1 MIAWLDP
8 GRLFWPVPAH
18 SVSVF
23 YGIGRRK
30 ASARRRDVRINSAEV
45 LRNRSLIILVGHT
58 KRASEPQLP
67 IDHIRPND
75 RGWSVLERI
84 AEAPGVLAD
93 VCTEGILAILRSRTQ
108 ECFCGE
114 RVTSARSQ
122 ARCASG
128 AN

>member
-75 RGWSVLERI
+75 RGWSVLDRI
-84 AEAPGVLAD
+84 ARPRGCWRTCVQKAYW
-93 VCTEGILAILRSRTQ
+93 RS
-108 ECFCGE
+108 
-114 RVTSARSQ
+114 
-122 ARCASG
+122 CAHGPRNAFVESV
-128 AN
+128 

>member
-1 MIAWLDP
+1 VRGGGM
-8 GRLFWPVPAH
+8 
-18 SVSVF
+18 SE
-23 YGIGRRK
+23 
-30 ASARRRDVRINSAEV
+30 SASAEV

-75 RGWSVLERI
+75 RGWSVLDRI

-93 VCTEGILAILRSRTQ
+93 VCTEGILAVLRSRTQ